1 MASSFSK
8 FVGGSSLRWPAWG
21 LWQLLWILLL
31 LLSAS
36 KRGGGDIRAGDSGL
50 THFVATDSGAPAAG
64 DVRTF
69 VGCCQRTTS
78 LCCSSQLHLQSP
90 DSSTENMSSQR
101 AWVPSGIGCED
112 VGTADWEYVEFT
124 RSRGSVYPLRLSPV
138 TLLSCGCH
146 LVQDA
151 WPSFNQHYLCLNQL
165 KTNYVSCPVERNFV
179 AFATHSTGISC
190 GPGEES
196 FENPGSPGALIESRR
211 FSRAPPTWPKVC

>member
-1 MASSFSK
+1 MPRLSGVASSFSK

-124 RSRGSVYPLRLSPV
+124 RSG
-138 TLLSCGCH
+138 
-146 LVQDA
+146 
-151 WPSFNQHYLCLNQL
+151 
-165 KTNYVSCPVERNFV
+165 
-179 AFATHSTGISC
+179 
-190 GPGEES
+190 GEECIS
-196 FENPGSPGALIESRR
+196 TALVACHIVVMWLP
-211 FSRAPPTWPKVC
+211 SRARRLAFV